1 MAKVNTRNTR
11 TRSEIYSKLTIKT
24 PYSNVSIVNFEQ
36 VSADW
41 VNSKYL
47 RILRKLWSLE
57 NLLTKAIAESKC
69 NYYSRMSDKLKIHR
83 KVQKPL
89 GLVKKIPKQQKDT
102 SHSTLFSTIMSL
114 WLNYKKTDF
123 FNSFFAKQCFLI
135 KNISKLPSKFTYMTE
150 NALTLLAFQM
160 TKSVVSYEV

>member
-1 MAKVNTRNTR
+1 
-11 TRSEIYSKLTIKT
+11 
-24 PYSNVSIVNFEQ
+24 
-36 VSADW
+36 
-41 VNSKYL
+41 
-47 RILRKLWSLE
+47 
-57 NLLTKAIAESKC
+57 
-69 NYYSRMSDKLKIHR
+69 MSDKLKIHR

-135 KNISKLPSKFTYMTE
+135 KNISKLPSNFTYMTE